1 MKLYTGVII
10 GTGIIGGEVE
20 VEVEADMNVNDMSG
34 TGIIVTEAGLAVE
47 AAVWVLVTAGNVEEA
62 NMMMRGVDVAGLME
76 GTSLIS

>member
-47 AAVWVLVTAGNVEEA
+47 AAV
-62 NMMMRGVDVAGLME
+62 
-76 GTSLIS
+76 